1 MKNMAKATGA
11 KRHKPTTVMKS
22 APLTKGKPKP
32 KKAPKSILKAP
43 PLSKGAKAKI
53 NAKNLGKLGQLSL
66 KEKVDQIADKYD
78 DESDAARSLQESM
91 TASEKTRGWNRHHKW
106 LAKKGNEEAKEEFD
120 QAGKKEKGLRTAL
133 FLMRQDAPKFC
144 HVAET
149 KSVEQSLAKREKWL
163 SEKEALDK
171 WGEETL
177 NRHVQS
183 GRVTAREC
191 TDSWGVWEYCDNKD
205 YLRVSKGTQGKHWQQ
220 SQEYQPNQEEEV
232 EWQKFFDKDLQQF
245 LASQG
250 KSSSLEKGT
259 GKGKGGEGGRKGNKP
274 KPQVLALED
283 LPPEEQMT
291 AALKKL
297 KKTKEMCANC
307 LEDFGDALENVKGSP
322 YMSKQGLKDKQQ
334 VHMELGEVLGKVRR
348 TLNKGNK
355 ASVEDMKQIMLEVAA
370 AVKNAKDETKD
381 VLQILNK
388 ATSRSSKG

>member
-1 MKNMAKATGA
+1 M
-11 KRHKPTTVMKS
+11 
-22 APLTKGKPKP
+22 
-32 KKAPKSILKAP
+32 
-43 PLSKGAKAKI
+43 
-53 NAKNLGKLGQLSL
+53 GKLGQLSL

-78 DESDAARSLQESM
+78 DESEAARSLQKSM

-149 KSVEQSLAKREKWL
+149 KSVEQSLGKREKWL

-220 SQEYQPNQEEEV
+220 SQEYQPNQEEEE

-307 LEDFGDALENVKGSP
+307 LEDFGDALENVKGPP